1 VTGSTDC
8 SAYRCCSLAL
18 AITSEDR
25 NQTFIHQTMLSANP
39 FLAGSYHEAASPIV

>member
-18 AITSEDR
+18 AITGEDR
-25 NQTFIHQTMLSANP
+25 NQTFIHQTMLSATHSLP
-39 FLAGSYHEAASPIV
+39 GAIMSQQAP